1 MKMNPMAAMR
11 ELSAVRDSLHGPGA
25 PLFMR
30 GVRATGIG
38 PKIVDGAP
46 TATLAI
52 HLLVPQKLAQ
62 AALSHSAL
70 IPRTLAGYPTDVLD
84 SGRGELAPARQPV
97 FTAPTGWG
105 YGTPL
110 YTESGAWGTV
120 ACAAHAADGRPL
132 LVTSA
137 HVVGL
142 DELVYDGSV
151 DPPLRLGRCI
161 RRLPTASRQE
171 LYGQRGSALA
181 GQHLVDVAVIEVDP
195 ELTPGRSPLA
205 PQLFATAVDTASI
218 DEWLFTSTPLY
229 AWGAA
234 SRVWRQGMVVSY
246 WPRRTQD
253 DHYGLCLIQQQPM
266 SEPGDSGSLWL
277 AYVDKEYTTVG
288 LHWGLSTDRQSV
300 MSFVTDGIA
309 ALGRLGV
316 RALTRVP

>member
-1 MKMNPMAAMR
+1 MTQLAAMR

-25 PLFMR
+25 PAFMR
-30 GVRATGIG
+30 GVLLTAVG
-38 PKIVDGAP
+38 PKIVNGAP
-46 TATLAI
+46 TGTLAI
-52 HLLVPQKLAQ
+52 HFVVPQKQ
-62 AALSHSAL
+62 AAAALDRGAL
-70 IPRTLAGYPTDVLD
+70 IPRTLSGYATDVVD
-84 SGRGELAPARQPV
+84 GDRGELAPTVQPV
-97 FTAPTGWG
+97 VAAPSGWG

-120 ACAAHAADGRPL
+120 ACSARAADGRPL

-142 DELVYDGSV
+142 DELVYDGGV
-151 DPPLRLGRCI
+151 EPPRLLGRCT

-171 LYGQRGSALA
+171 LYGQRGSALD
-181 GQHLVDVAVIEVDP
+181 GQHLVDVAVIDLEAD
-195 ELTPGRSPLA
+195 LLHGASPLS
-205 PQLFATAVDTASI
+205 PQRFTTAVDTASI

-253 DHYGLCLIQQQPM
+253 DYYGLCLIQQQPV

-277 AYVDKEYTTVG
+277 ALIDGQYTTVG
-288 LHWGLSTDRQSV
+288 LHWGLSTDRRSV

-316 RALTRVP
+316 QALTRSP

>member
-1 MKMNPMAAMR
+1 MR

-25 PLFMR
+25 PSFMR
-30 GVRATGIG
+30 GVLLTGVG
-38 PKIVDGAP
+38 PKIVNGAP
-46 TATLAI
+46 TGTLAI
-52 HLLVPQKLAQ
+52 HFVVPQKQ
-62 AALSHSAL
+62 VAATLGHGAL
-70 IPRTLAGYPTDVLD
+70 IPRTLSGYATDVVD
-84 SGRGELAPARQPV
+84 GGRGELAPPVQPA
-97 FTAPTGWG
+97 FTAPSGWG

-120 ACAAHAADGRPL
+120 ACSARAADGKPL

-142 DELVYDGSV
+142 DELVYDGGV
-151 DPPLRLGRCI
+151 EPPLRLGRCT

-171 LYGQRGSALA
+171 LYGQRGSALD
-181 GQHLVDVAVIEVDP
+181 GQHLVDVAIIDLDA
-195 ELTPGRSPLA
+195 ELARGTSPLA
-205 PQLFATAVDTASI
+205 PQRFATAVDTASI

-253 DHYGLCLIQQQPM
+253 EHYGLCLIQQHPV

-277 AYVDKEYTTVG
+277 ALIDGQHTTVG
-288 LHWGLSTDRQSV
+288 LHWGLSTDRRSV

-316 RALTRVP
+316 QALIRSP